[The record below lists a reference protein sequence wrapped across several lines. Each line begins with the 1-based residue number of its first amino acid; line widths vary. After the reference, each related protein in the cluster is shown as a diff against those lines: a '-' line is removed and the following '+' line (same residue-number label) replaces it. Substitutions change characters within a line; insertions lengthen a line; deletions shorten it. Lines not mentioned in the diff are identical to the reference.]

1 MSDSIQDLIGAM
13 REELQQ
19 YGEMLALLDRQQ
31 KQVVDRAGDEVLH
44 SVRQIQSQG
53 TAIETARMHREK
65 CRKAIA
71 KEYGQAETAGFATLI
86 PLLPPDYQPL
96 LKALVDENNECLVRV
111 QQRARQ
117 NHLLLSRSL
126 ELMQGFINTLFAAQD
141 TRVYDDR
148 GGVQKA
154 SAGSRSLYEGIG

>member
-1 MSDSIQDLIGAM
+1 MRDSIQELIDAM

-31 KQVVDRAGDEVLH
+31 KQVVERAGDEVLH
-44 SVRQIQSQG
+44 SVRLIQSQG
-53 TAIETARMHREK
+53 TAIETARLQREK
-65 CRKAIA
+65 CRKVTA
-71 KEYGQAETAGFATLI
+71 KEFGQAETAGFATLI

-96 LKALVDENNECLVRV
+96 LKALVDENNECL
-111 QQRARQ
+111 ARQ

-126 ELMQGFINTLFAAQD
+126 ELMQGFINTLFATQD

-154 SAGSRSLYEGIG
+154 SAGSRSLYEGVG